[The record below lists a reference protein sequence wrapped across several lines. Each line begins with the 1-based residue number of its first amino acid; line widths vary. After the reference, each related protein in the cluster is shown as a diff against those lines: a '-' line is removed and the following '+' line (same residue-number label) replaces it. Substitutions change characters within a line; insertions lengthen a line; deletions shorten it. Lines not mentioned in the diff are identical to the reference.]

1 MAHGE
6 RWGISST
13 DMASEPA
20 SDPFLTTHWSLVR
33 TAGGGDARGEKALQE
48 LCSVYWYPLYAYIRR
63 RGYSR
68 EDAEDMTQAFLGSLL
83 ARGDFRNTDPQAG
96 KFRAWLLAAL
106 KNFLANDHDR
116 RTAAKRG
123 GGFVHLSLD
132 WTTADRQFQLA
143 GPEGTGP
150 EECFDREWARAL
162 LETVLRR
169 LEEEWRDAGRTEQ
182 FARLKPCLTV
192 SGDMDAAAGE
202 ALGLSA
208 VALRVAVHR
217 LRRAYRKLLREEIA
231 HTLGEGG
238 NAEEELRA
246 LAAAFRS

>member
-1 MAHGE
+1 
-6 RWGISST
+6 
-13 DMASEPA
+13 MASEPA
-20 SDPFLTTHWSLVR
+20 SDPFLTTRWSLVR
-33 TAGGGDARGEKALQE
+33 AAAGDDVRGERALQE

-68 EDAEDMTQAFLGSLL
+68 EDAEDLTQAFLGNLL
-83 ARGDFRNTDPQAG
+83 ERGDFRDTDPQAG

-123 GGFVHLSLD
+123 GGCIHLSFD
-132 WTTADRQFQLA
+132 WTTADRRFQLA
-143 GPEGTGP
+143 GPEGAGP

-169 LEEEWRDAGRTEQ
+169 LEKEWREAGRSEQ
-182 FARLKPCLTV
+182 FALLKPCLTV
-192 SGDMDAAAGE
+192 SGEMDAAAGE
-202 ALGLSA
+202 ALGLSP

-217 LRRAYRKLLREEIA
+217 LRLTYRRLLKEEIT

-238 NAEEELRA
+238 DAEEELRA
-246 LAAAFRS
+246 LAVAFRT